1 MEEKRIKIPCNKK
14 VRDYTINNLKKL
26 CGLTVS
32 RAYEKFIEK
41 GAISV
46 EESLAPDNRIEQL
59 IKLINRFTIPKS
71 VPVRPV
77 DKRHMEQF
85 RERWKKHLE
94 SLPVNNAAD
103 SKPVYLI
110 DAVNRILKRRKSR
123 IQCTRIH
130 LMWHL
135 DLQGEDHMIPEEIAT
150 AITKFGLSDWSD
162 VRPLIDNS
170 QYNIR
175 ISGNGTKEIE
185 QEEFLKAI
193 EFIYQIPNFHV
204 DEGMKERILNDIK
217 VLQDFFRDKLED
229 LCDDCKDRFERSPL
243 RILDCKADADKPYM
257 ADAPK
262 ITDCLCEECQDHF
275 HKVQHFLTE
284 AGVEFELDARLVRGL
299 DYYTKTAFEIKYP
312 PLGAQSAV
320 AGGGRY
326 DGLIE
331 EIGGNPTPAVG
342 FATGLERVL
351 LALEKQNLLPE
362 MDTKTDA
369 FVVALGEEAQ
379 GAAFKLLTKLRQ
391 AGLKAGMDYAG
402 RSMKAQMK
410 QANKANARFALII
423 GEDEVKEACV
433 QLKDMEKSEQEKV
446 SFDNI
451 IEKLCAEVK
460 G

>member
-1 MEEKRIKIPCNKK
+1 MLTNAPRGTKDILPDTVGQWTYVEEKI
-14 VRDYTINNLKKL
+14 RDLCARYGYKEIRTPMFEHTELFHRGIGEGTDVVDKEMYTFTDRGDRSITLRPEN
-26 CGLTVS
+26 TASAV
-32 RAYEKFIEK
+32 RAYLQNKLYGDSSLVKLFYIGSMFRYDRPQAGRMREFHQFGVEALGESNPAVDAEIIMLAMDLLGGLGLKDLK
-41 GAISV
+41 LSLNSV
-46 EESLAPDNRIEQL
+46 GC
-59 IKLINRFTIPKS
+59 PKC
-71 VPVRPV
+71 RPV
-77 DKRHMEQF
+77 YR
-85 RERWKKHLE
+85 
-94 SLPVNNAAD
+94 
-103 SKPVYLI
+103 
-110 DAVNRILKRRKSR
+110 
-123 IQCTRIH
+123 
-130 LMWHL
+130 
-135 DLQGEDHMIPEEIAT
+135 
-150 AITKFGLSDWSD
+150 
-162 VRPLIDNS
+162 
-170 QYNIR
+170 
-175 ISGNGTKEIE
+175 
-185 QEEFLKAI
+185 
-193 EFIYQIPNFHV
+193 
-204 DEGMKERILNDIK
+204 K
-217 VLQDFFRDKLED
+217 VLQDFFRDKLAD

-257 ADAPK
+257 ADAPQ
-262 ITDCLCEECQDHF
+262 ITDCLCEECQEHF

-331 EIGGNPTPAVG
+331 EIGGSPTPAVG

-362 MDTKTDA
+362 MDSKTDA
-369 FVVALGEEAQ
+369 FVVALGDVAQ

-391 AGLKAGMDYAG
+391 AGFKAGMDYAG

-433 QLKDMEKSEQEKV
+433 QLKDMEKSEQQKV

-451 IEKLCAEVK
+451 VDVLSEVK

>member
-1 MEEKRIKIPCNKK
+1 MLTNAPRGTKDILPDTVGQWTYVEEKI
-14 VRDYTINNLKKL
+14 RDLCARYGYKEIRTPMFEHTELFHRGIGEGTDVVDKEMYTFTDRGDRSITLRPEN
-26 CGLTVS
+26 TASAV
-32 RAYEKFIEK
+32 RAYLQNKLYGDSSLTKLFYIGSMFRYDRPQAGRMREFHQFGVEALGESNPAVDAEIIMLAMDLLGGLGLKDLK
-41 GAISV
+41 LSLNSV
-46 EESLAPDNRIEQL
+46 GC
-59 IKLINRFTIPKS
+59 PKC
-71 VPVRPV
+71 RPV
-77 DKRHMEQF
+77 YR
-85 RERWKKHLE
+85 
-94 SLPVNNAAD
+94 
-103 SKPVYLI
+103 
-110 DAVNRILKRRKSR
+110 
-123 IQCTRIH
+123 
-130 LMWHL
+130 
-135 DLQGEDHMIPEEIAT
+135 
-150 AITKFGLSDWSD
+150 
-162 VRPLIDNS
+162 
-170 QYNIR
+170 
-175 ISGNGTKEIE
+175 
-185 QEEFLKAI
+185 
-193 EFIYQIPNFHV
+193 
-204 DEGMKERILNDIK
+204 K

-351 LALEKQNLLPE
+351 LALEQQNLLPE

>member
-1 MEEKRIKIPCNKK
+1 MLTNAPRGTKDILPDTVGQWTYVEEKI
-14 VRDYTINNLKKL
+14 RDLCARYGYKEIRTPMFEHTELFHRGIGEGTDVVDKEMYTFTDRGDRSITLRPEN
-26 CGLTVS
+26 TASAV
-32 RAYEKFIEK
+32 RAYLQNKLYGDSSLTKLFYIGSMFRYDRPQAGRMREFHQFGVEALGESNPAVDAEIIMLAMDLLSGLGLKDLK
-41 GAISV
+41 LSLNSV
-46 EESLAPDNRIEQL
+46 GC
-59 IKLINRFTIPKS
+59 PKC
-71 VPVRPV
+71 RPV
-77 DKRHMEQF
+77 YR
-85 RERWKKHLE
+85 
-94 SLPVNNAAD
+94 
-103 SKPVYLI
+103 
-110 DAVNRILKRRKSR
+110 
-123 IQCTRIH
+123 
-130 LMWHL
+130 
-135 DLQGEDHMIPEEIAT
+135 
-150 AITKFGLSDWSD
+150 
-162 VRPLIDNS
+162 
-170 QYNIR
+170 
-175 ISGNGTKEIE
+175 
-185 QEEFLKAI
+185 
-193 EFIYQIPNFHV
+193 
-204 DEGMKERILNDIK
+204 K
-217 VLQDFFRDKLED
+217 VLQDYFRDKLDD
-229 LCDDCKDRFERSPL
+229 LCGDCQDRFERSPL

-433 QLKDMEKSEQEKV
+433 QLKDMEKSEQQKV
-446 SFDNI
+446 SFDKI
-451 IEKLCAEVK
+451 VDKLCAEVK

>member
-1 MEEKRIKIPCNKK
+1 MLTNAPRGTKDILPDTVGQWTYVEEKI
-14 VRDYTINNLKKL
+14 RDLCARYGYKEIRTPMFEHTELFHRGIGEGTDVVDKEMYTFTDRGDRSITLRPEN
-26 CGLTVS
+26 TASAV
-32 RAYEKFIEK
+32 RAYLQNKLYGDSSLVKLFYIGSMFRYDRPQAGRMREFHQFGVEALGESNPAVDAEIIMLAMDLLGGLGLKDLK
-41 GAISV
+41 LSLNSV
-46 EESLAPDNRIEQL
+46 GC
-59 IKLINRFTIPKS
+59 PKC
-71 VPVRPV
+71 RPV
-77 DKRHMEQF
+77 YR
-85 RERWKKHLE
+85 
-94 SLPVNNAAD
+94 
-103 SKPVYLI
+103 
-110 DAVNRILKRRKSR
+110 
-123 IQCTRIH
+123 
-130 LMWHL
+130 
-135 DLQGEDHMIPEEIAT
+135 
-150 AITKFGLSDWSD
+150 
-162 VRPLIDNS
+162 
-170 QYNIR
+170 
-175 ISGNGTKEIE
+175 
-185 QEEFLKAI
+185 
-193 EFIYQIPNFHV
+193 
-204 DEGMKERILNDIK
+204 K

-275 HKVQHFLTE
+275 HKVQRFLTE

-362 MDTKTDA
+362 MDTQTDA
-369 FVVALGEEAQ
+369 FVVALGDVAQ

-433 QLKDMEKSEQEKV
+433 QLKDMEKSEQQKV

-451 IEKLCAEVK
+451 VEKLCAEVK